1 MIIIMGV
8 SGSGKTSLGKQLSLR
23 MSKPFYDADDFH
35 TLANKNKMKSGHALT
50 DSDRVPW
57 LIDLASKIKE
67 WTLSG
72 GSILACSALKEEYRT
87 ILSKFNNNVT
97 WVVLNGSFDL
107 LLPRLTKRKNHF
119 FKPELLQSQLDT
131 LELPTYGIYVDCNKP
146 IKQMV
151 QEVIDNIPDT
161 TPATIGVIGLGVM
174 GQGIALN
181 SAECGLE
188 TAVYNRFV
196 KGEEQVVFD
205 FLSVNSQFKNLQ
217 GFTNIS
223 SFINALERP
232 RKVWLMIKSGSAV
245 DDLLDEIVPLLNEE
259 DIIIDGGNSYFKDTR
274 RRALELEKRNIHYVG
289 CGVSGG
295 EVGARNGAS
304 LMFGGSKEA
313 YKNLSPFLKN
323 ISAKDSKGKPCEAYM
338 GADGAGHFVKMVH
351 NGIEYAEMQLLA
363 ETYAVLAHQMSY
375 TEISSIF
382 EEWNCG
388 SEANYLLEI
397 TSKILQQKEGDA
409 YVLDLIL
416 DSAGSKG
423 TGLWSTKVALD
434 LGEANTMMSSAV
446 FARYL
451 SGLKKQRMVL
461 SDRKPTPLHTASF
474 DIEKLK
480 EAYGFSR
487 IINHIQGFNLI
498 EAASEK
504 YNWDYNPSETARVWT
519 QGCIIRSR
527 LMEDLIGY
535 FSIEK
540 SLLNNEKIL
549 DTISKTE
556 PNIAALLHHAI
567 DQKIALD
574 TYSSAYHYWMALCTR
589 NLPAN
594 LIQAQRDFFGAHTY
608 QRVDTS
614 LNEFFHTKWD

>member
-8 SGSGKTSLGKQLSLR
+8 SGSGKTSLGKHLSIV
-23 MSKPFYDADDFH
+23 SSTPFYDADDFH
-35 TLANKNKMKSGHALT
+35 TQANKNKMASGLALT
-50 DSDRVPW
+50 DSDRYPW
-57 LIDLASKIKE
+57 LLDLASKIKE

-72 GSILACSALKEEYRT
+72 GSILACSALKEEYRA
-87 ILSKFNNNVT
+87 ILSKFTTNIT
-97 WVVLNGSFDL
+97 WIVLNGSFDL
-107 LLPRLTKRKNHF
+107 IQSRLNNRENHF
-119 FKPELLQSQLDT
+119 FKPELLQSQLNT
-131 LELPTYGIYVDCNKP
+131 LELPLYGIHLNIDQPAKVL
-146 IKQMV
+146 V
-151 QEVIDNIPDT
+151 QEVLNKIPNKGSV
-161 TPATIGVIGLGVM
+161 AIGIIGLGVM

-181 SAECGLE
+181 CSENGFK

-196 KGEEQVVFD
+196 KGEEEVVFD
-205 FLSVNSQFKNLQ
+205 FLSTNTQYKNLK
-217 GFTNIS
+217 GFTDIR
-223 SFINALERP
+223 SFICALERP
-232 RKVWLMIKSGSAV
+232 RKVWLMIKSGSAI
-245 DDLLDEIVPLLNEE
+245 DDLLEEIVRLLDQE
-259 DIIIDGGNSYFKDTR
+259 DIIIDGGNSYFKDTQ
-274 RRALELEKRNIHYVG
+274 RRALELQKRNIHYVG

-304 LMFGGSKEA
+304 LMFGGSKQA
-313 YKNLSPFLKN
+313 YKILRPILKS
-323 ISAKDSKGKPCEAYM
+323 ISAKDLKDKPCEAYM

-375 TEISSIF
+375 TEISLLF

-388 SEANYLLEI
+388 SEASYLLEI
-397 TSKILQQKEGDA
+397 TSKILQQKEGND

-416 DSAGSKG
+416 DNAGSKG
-423 TGLWSTKVALD
+423 TGMWSTKAALD

-451 SGLKKQRMVL
+451 SSIKQQRTFL
-461 SDRKPTPLHTASF
+461 AHRKPNPKQLNSF
-474 DIEKLK
+474 DLLKLK
-480 EAYGFSR
+480 EAYSFAR
-487 IINHIQGFNLI
+487 TINHIQGFNLI
-498 EAASEK
+498 EAASKK
-504 YNWDYNPSETARVWT
+504 YNWNYNPAEIARVWT

-527 LMEDLIGY
+527 LMEDLIGC

-574 TYSSAYHYWMALCTR
+574 SYSSAYHYWMALCTR

-608 QRVDTS
+608 QRVDKP
-614 LNEFFHTKWD
+614 LGKFFHTKWY